1 MTEDNRI
8 VGDAPI
14 IVLHMN
20 VSVAQSE
27 YDETNDTIRDVVVV
41 STLVCILYCNDR
53 RHTHITHNSE
63 LYSPTV
69 RDIQLNLSSSKSWK
83 SNVF

>member
-20 VSVAQSE
+20 VGVAQSE

-53 RHTHITHNSE
+53 RHT
-63 LYSPTV
+63 
-69 RDIQLNLSSSKSWK
+69 
-83 SNVF
+83 

>member
-20 VSVAQSE
+20 VGVAQSE
-27 YDETNDTIRDVVVV
+27 YDETIDTIRDVVVV

-53 RHTHITHNSE
+53 RHTYNSK
-63 LYSPTV
+63 LYSPAV